1 MKIVTSDGLSFF
13 MRSDYLQSVA
23 PQNIVA
29 GADFTDD
36 ESDDIVQAGFAFA
49 AERQALSFLNRSE
62 HSRYMLECK
71 LEKKG
76 HAKQAVKRALDR
88 LEEKKLLDD
97 LRFAQAWLHNRLITK
112 AEGPLRLSGELASR
126 GVKRD
131 LIDKAL
137 AALFENVG
145 VDELFARACAKLERS
160 GKSGKKLEDALIRKG
175 FDLRSVRSIRSIRDE
190 SQYNKKTD

>member
-36 ESDDIVQAGFAFA
+36 EADDIVQAGFAFA

-76 HAKQAVKRALDR
+76 HAKQAVKKALDR

-97 LRFAQAWLHNRLITK
+97 LRFAQAWLHNRLITR
-112 AEGPLRLSGELASR
+112 AEGPLRLSGELANR

-137 AALFENVG
+137 TALFENVG

-175 FDLRSVRSIRSIRDE
+175 FDLRSVRSIRSIGDE

>member
-23 PQNIVA
+23 LQNIVA

-76 HAKQAVKRALDR
+76 HAKQAVKKALDR

-160 GKSGKKLEDALIRKG
+160 GKSGKKLEDALIRIG

>member
-23 PQNIVA
+23 PQNIYS

-36 ESDDIVQAGFAFA
+36 EADDIVQAGFAFA

-112 AEGPLRLSGELASR
+112 AEGPLRLSGELANR

-137 AALFENVG
+137 TALFENVG
-145 VDELFARACAKLERS
+145 VDELFVRARTKLERA

-175 FDLRSVRSIRSIRDE
+175 FDLRSVRSIRNTRDE
-190 SQYNKKTD
+190 NQYNKKTD

>member
-1 MKIVTSDGLSFF
+1 MNIVTSDGLSFF

-23 PQNIVA
+23 PQNIYS
-29 GADFTDD
+29 GACFPDD
-36 ESDDIVQAGFAFA
+36 EADDIVQAGFAFA

-112 AEGPLRLSGELASR
+112 AEGPLRLSGELANR

-137 AALFENVG
+137 AALFEDVS
-145 VDELFARACAKLERS
+145 VDELLVRARTKLERS

-175 FDLRSVRSIRSIRDE
+175 FDLRSVRSIRNTRDE
-190 SQYNKKTD
+190 NQYNTKTD